1 MTRRR
6 KSKKPPLE
14 PTPKIVDLDLVD
26 DWEGDDAVPEREDA
40 EVVSEL
46 EPMPEPGDELGLVR
60 DAVGETADLLR
71 EEVSEEADESRD
83 WLEDRVTDLVPE
95 DVLAGEIV
103 AKEALEASDVAAELG
118 DEGADWLPHER
129 EQGPAPELEEGV
141 GEEKPWLEL
150 EEVALERSPEDEAVV
165 VRAEE
170 PAISQA
176 APADQPAEAVE
187 EHVAEPALPL
197 AAAAA
202 VAAPAT
208 TVRAPRLVGWFIASV
223 LMGAVLGSVITLLI
237 LSGINGGLSYTAG
250 VRGAWMMEEQNR
262 LSGELLGLTQDL
274 AATDNQLASLA
285 VLPSQIEIISGDVN
299 TMRKG
304 LTDLGNGLERLTSDL
319 GGVSRGLDG
328 VGGDVTALKGNLG
341 NVTQEV
347 QGLVKQSTDLQ
358 AGVTKLGA
366 SVSAV
371 EEQVAGFRATKET
384 FDTFIQGLRDLL
396 TAVPPA
402 K

>member
-187 EHVAEPALPL
+187 ERVAEPALPL
-197 AAAAA
+197 AAAVA
-202 VAAPAT
+202 AAPAT

-285 VLPSQIEIISGDVN
+285 VRSAAV
-299 TMRKG
+299 TMTKG
-304 LTDLGNGLERLTSDL
+304 SLSSSSIRPTRCP
-319 GGVSRGLDG
+319 RWDG
-328 VGGDVTALKGNLG
+328 R
-341 NVTQEV
+341 
-347 QGLVKQSTDLQ
+347 S
-358 AGVTKLGA
+358 
-366 SVSAV
+366 
-371 EEQVAGFRATKET
+371 
-384 FDTFIQGLRDLL
+384 
-396 TAVPPA
+396 
-402 K
+402 